1 MKNWWRI
8 ETEYYELSK
17 SANET
22 TGQCPKLFVYRV
34 VPYLYHHTAMPV
46 TGSASTSYSGLLKQ
60 CIKVY
65 NYIFTG
71 KNQDILKFN
80 LDFDSKFMVAITS
93 DMGNV
98 VGPAKDTRGKPAVNK
113 GGGSGPAKPTGKGG
127 FNFSSTYTATRTRYD
142 RQGRG
147 GDETPEIRSVRM
159 MYDALT
165 YGSDLQNLEMEIV
178 GDPYY
183 LTSNGVGNYRAAPDK
198 NLMNILSD
206 GSINY
211 QNGEVDIAVI
221 FKTPLD
227 INSATGLYTMTG
239 KAVGEFSGLYKLKTV
254 THRFKD
260 GQFTQTISGSRRS
273 FTKDD
278 TSNITRDLTPK
289 PDSGGDRGTRGG
301 A

>member
-1 MKNWWRI
+1 
-8 ETEYYELSK
+8 
-17 SANET
+17 
-22 TGQCPKLFVYRV
+22 
-34 VPYLYHHTAMPV
+34 
-46 TGSASTSYSGLLKQ
+46 
-60 CIKVY
+60 
-65 NYIFTG
+65 
-71 KNQDILKFN
+71 
-80 LDFDSKFMVAITS
+80 
-93 DMGNV
+93 
-98 VGPAKDTRGKPAVNK
+98 
-113 GGGSGPAKPTGKGG
+113 
-127 FNFSSTYTATRTRYD
+127 
-142 RQGRG
+142 
-147 GDETPEIRSVRM
+147 
-159 MYDALT
+159 
-165 YGSDLQNLEMEIV
+165 
-178 GDPYY
+178 
-183 LTSNGVGNYRAAPDK
+183 
-198 NLMNILSD
+198 MNILSD

-301 A
+301 ALCHIKI